1 MELLQPREQNR
12 HSLNRHN
19 IDKLVDHLFRHEA
32 GKMVSVLTRAFGT
45 DNLELAEDVVQD
57 ALLQAA
63 RVWAVR
69 GVPDNPS
76 AWLYRAARN
85 KAIDILRRDA
95 KSVHFTGPEDN
106 SIPDPRASFQERL
119 EETWDEDL
127 IKDDMLKMMF
137 ACCHPGIPEENQV
150 TLILKTLCG
159 FSTREI
165 ARAFVTSE
173 DTISKRLYRTKQF
186 FRQNDIRFD
195 VPPSEKLKERIDAV
209 LNSIYLLFNEGYNS
223 TDSEELVREDLME
236 EAMLLCKML
245 GENPLTEIPD
255 TFALMALM
263 CFHSSRNSTRVSP
276 AGDIVLLQYQDRSK
290 WNSELIALGND
301 YMAKAASGD
310 SVSRYHIEA
319 AIAFEHCTAKTYETT
334 NWERILE
341 LYEWLC
347 RDYPSPVYSLNRAVA
362 VMRVLGPA
370 EALSALGTIP
380 DKKRLDAYYLYHSL
394 LGEIYSRLGKTGQ
407 ADIEFETALRLTR
420 SDSEKRL
427 LSGKITRKGHDSA

>member
-1 MELLQPREQNR
+1 
-12 HSLNRHN
+12 
-19 IDKLVDHLFRHEA
+19 
-32 GKMVSVLTRAFGT
+32 MVSVLTRTFGT
-45 DNLELAEDVVQD
+45 ENLELAEDVVQE

-63 RVWAVR
+63 QVWPIR
-69 GVPDNPS
+69 GIPDNPS

-85 KAIDILRRDA
+85 KAIDVLRRDSR
-95 KSVHFTGPEDN
+95 SVHIGSDGEENALPDNGASVPEILDDVWQEE
-106 SIPDPRASFQERL
+106 SIR
-119 EETWDEDL
+119 
-127 IKDDMLKMMF
+127 DDMLRMMF

-159 FSTREI
+159 FSTAEI

-186 FRQNDIRFD
+186 FRHNNIRFD
-195 VPPSEKLKERIDAV
+195 VPPAAKLKERTEAI

-223 TDSEELVREDLME
+223 TDSEELIREDLIE

-245 GENPLTEIPD
+245 CENPVTQIPD

-263 CFHSSRNSTRVSP
+263 CFHASRNATRVSP
-276 AGDIVLLQYQDRSK
+276 AGDIVLLQYQDRSE

-301 YMAKAASGD
+301 YMAKSASGD

-334 NWERILE
+334 KWKRILE

-347 RDYPSPVYSLNRAVA
+347 RDFPSPVHALNRAVA
-362 VMRVLGPA
+362 VMRVRGPA
-370 EALSALGTIP
+370 EALSAIDAIP
-380 DKKRLDAYYLYHSL
+380 DKKRLETYYLYHSL
-394 LGEIYSRLGKTGQ
+394 LGEIYARLGKVDE
-407 ADIEFETALRLTR
+407 ADAEFEKALGLTN
-420 SDSEKRL
+420 SESEKRL
-427 LSGKITRKGHDSA
+427 LQGKITRKGDRPR

>member
-1 MELLQPREQNR
+1 
-12 HSLNRHN
+12 
-19 IDKLVDHLFRHEA
+19 
-32 GKMVSVLTRAFGT
+32 MVSVLTRTFGT
-45 DNLELAEDVVQD
+45 ENLELAEDVVQD

-63 RVWAVR
+63 QVWPIR
-69 GVPDNPS
+69 GIPDNPS
-76 AWLYRAARN
+76 GWLYRAAKN
-85 KAIDILRRDA
+85 KAIDVLRRDSRA
-95 KSVHFTGPEDN
+95 VHIGSDGEENALPDNGASVPEILD
-106 SIPDPRASFQERL
+106 DVWQE
-119 EETWDEDL
+119 DS
-127 IKDDMLKMMF
+127 IKDDMLRMMF
-137 ACCHPGIPEENQV
+137 MCCHPGIPEENQV

-186 FRQNDIRFD
+186 FRQNNIRFD
-195 VPPSEKLKERIDAV
+195 MPPAEKLRERTDAV

-245 GENPLTEIPD
+245 GWNPLTQIPD
-255 TFALMALM
+255 TSALMALM
-263 CFHSSRNSTRVSP
+263 CFHASRNATRVSP
-276 AGDIVLLQYQDRSK
+276 AGDIVLLQYQDRSR
-290 WNSELIALGND
+290 WNSELIALGNE
-301 YMAKAASGD
+301 YMAKSACGD

-319 AIAFEHCTAKTYETT
+319 AIAFEHCTARTYETT

-347 RDYPSPVYSLNRAVA
+347 RDYPSPVYALNRAVA
-362 VMRVLGPA
+362 VMRVHGPA
-370 EALSALGTIP
+370 EALSALDAIP

-407 ADIEFETALRLTR
+407 ADIEFETALKLTN
-420 SDSEKRL
+420 SESEKRL
-427 LSGKITRKGHDSA
+427 IQGKITGKDHHPH